1 MRASPLL
8 ILALATATLASPAA
22 ANVYKC
28 TINGE
33 VRYQD
38 GPCPGSDG
46 QKPHVEIKRDPV
58 PAPQPAAD
66 APGIAPAA
74 PAQAPEEGS
83 AASSVA
89 PADPQAGTMG
99 GEATPAQLRA
109 AFEARAAAREAAPVP
124 PPAADGPPDRL
135 NELQA
140 LITQAQL
147 AHRQLV
153 SEQNEAL
160 LKLREQFQGR
170 EDSEEA
176 VAAIR
181 GAEFDWRQR
190 RLQAADRE
198 RSLQAEISRLCPNG
212 VLSTRGRLECR

>member
-8 ILALATATLASPAA
+8 ILALATATLASPAT

-46 QKPHVEIKRDPV
+46 QKPHVEIKRDPT
-58 PAPQPAAD
+58 PAP
-66 APGIAPAA
+66 APEAPSIAPAA
-74 PAQAPEEGS
+74 PVQSPQDGPTT
-83 AASSVA
+83 SSVA

-99 GEATPAQLRA
+99 GEATPAELRA
-109 AFEARAAAREAAPVP
+109 AFEARAAAREAAPAP
-124 PPAADGPPDRL
+124 PPAADEPPDRL

-140 LITQAQL
+140 QITAAQV
-147 AHRQLV
+147 AHRRLIG
-153 SEQNEAL
+153 EQNEAM
-160 LKLREQFQGR
+160 LKLREQYQGR

-198 RSLQAEISRLCPNG
+198 RSLHAEIARLCPNG